1 MSGVI
6 SRSAKDQRMLI
17 WLGVLWLGL
26 AAAIL
31 ITQLIRPPQIQ
42 IVWQTESE
50 FETAGYNIYRSE
62 VADGDY
68 TQINTA
74 MILSGQDALAGSEYA
89 YVDTNIEPGRTYF
102 YRLEEVELDGST
114 TFYDAEPGEPIS
126 GSFHRLE
133 WWAIVFVPLSSLVGI
148 LLLSR
153 SFRTKKE
160 YEF

>member
-1 MSGVI
+1 MSVALG
-6 SRSAKDQRMLI
+6 RTAKDQRVLV
-17 WLGVLWLGL
+17 WLGLLWLGL

-31 ITQLIRPPQIQ
+31 ITQLVRPPQIQ

-50 FETAGYNIYRSE
+50 FETAGYNIHRSE
-62 VADGDY
+62 SADGAY
-68 TQINTA
+68 TRVNTS
-74 MILSGQDALAGSEYA
+74 MILSGQDALAGSEYV
-89 YVDTNIEPGRTYF
+89 YVDTDIEPGKTYY
-102 YRLEEVELDGST
+102 YRLEEVELDGTT

-126 GSFHRLE
+126 GSFRRLE
-133 WWAIVFVPLSSLVGI
+133 WWAIVIVPLSSLVGI